1 MSRAA
6 LRQVVPLVQ
15 TTVFDAYIG
24 GLAPSGRRG
33 ITSLLNRSA
42 GILKHGTDVTSY
54 PWEQLNY
61 AAVAK
66 VRAAL
71 LDDGY
76 AVSSVNMALSALR
89 SVAQTAFNLNC
100 MDAETLARIRSVKRV
115 SGDIQRKGRA
125 LDRQEI
131 RALIQAAKQ
140 HPQHVRRCRDAAIVL
155 TLCGTG
161 LRVGEL
167 VKLELRDYDN
177 GILTVRQGK
186 GRKHRE
192 IHVADAVD
200 KAIRAWVKVSANE
213 AENALFSRIQRN
225 GKTSTQ
231 PLTTT
236 GLTGI
241 LAELQQTAGIARFT
255 PHDMRRTFI
264 TRLLEQGVDINT
276 VRQLAGHSDIST
288 TTRYDCRGESMKIS
302 ASKHIKCF

>member
-1 MSRAA
+1 M
-6 LRQVVPLVQ
+6 RQVVPVVQ
-15 TTVFDAYIG
+15 TTVFDAYIV

-42 GILKHGTDVTSY
+42 SILKHGADAADY

-89 SVAQTAFNLNC
+89 GVAQTAFNLNY

-115 SGDIQRKGRA
+115 SGDVQRKGRA
-125 LDRQEI
+125 LGRQEI
-131 RALIQAAKQ
+131 RVLIQAAKQ
-140 HPQHVRRCRDAAIVL
+140 HPQSVRRCRDVAIVL
-155 TLCGTG
+155 MLCGTG
-161 LRVGEL
+161 LRAGEL
-167 VKLELRDYDN
+167 VKLERRDYDN
-177 GILTVRQGK
+177 
-186 GRKHRE
+186 
-192 IHVADAVD
+192 
-200 KAIRAWVKVSANE
+200 
-213 AENALFSRIQRN
+213 
-225 GKTSTQ
+225 
-231 PLTTT
+231 
-236 GLTGI
+236 GI

-288 TTRYDCRGESMKIS
+288 TTRYDCRGDTMKIS
-302 ASKHIKCF
+302 ASKRIRCF

>member
-1 MSRAA
+1 MSRSA
-6 LRQVVPLVQ
+6 LRQIVPVVQ
-15 TTVFDAYIG
+15 TSVFDAYIN

-42 GILKHGTDVTSY
+42 SILKRGAEAADY

-61 AAVAK
+61 ASVAK

-76 AVSSVNMALSALR
+76 AVSTVNMALSALR
-89 SVAQTAFNLNC
+89 GVAQTAFNLNC

-125 LDRQEI
+125 LNKQEI
-131 RALIQAAKQ
+131 CALIQAAKQ
-140 HPQHVRRCRDAAIVL
+140 HPQLVRRYRDVAIVL

-161 LRVGEL
+161 LRAGEL
-167 VKLELRDYDN
+167 VKLKRRDYDN

-186 GRKHRE
+186 GRKYRE
-192 IHVADAVD
+192 IHVAVAVD
-200 KAIRAWVKVSANE
+200 KAISAWLKVSANE
-213 AENALFSRIQRN
+213 ADNALFSRIQRN
-225 GKTSTQ
+225 GKVVSQ

-241 LAELQQTAGIARFT
+241 LAELQQTSIIARFT

-264 TRLLEQGVDINT
+264 TLLLEQGVDINT
-276 VRQLAGHSDIST
+276 VRQLAGHRDIST
-288 TTRYDCRGESMKIS
+288 TTRYDCRGDSMKIS
-302 ASKHIKCF
+302 ASRQIFE